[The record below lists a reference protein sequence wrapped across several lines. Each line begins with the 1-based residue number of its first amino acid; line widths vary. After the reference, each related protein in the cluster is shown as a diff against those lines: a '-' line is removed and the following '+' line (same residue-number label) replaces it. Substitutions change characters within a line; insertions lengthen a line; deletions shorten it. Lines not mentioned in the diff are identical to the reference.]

1 MAEKFVNYILARRVI
16 ITISAA
22 LLFGAAVYVG
32 TELPVDAVPDITNVQ
47 VIVNAKTGGLDPQQ
61 IEKSV
66 TYFVEA
72 EMAGIPGVREVR
84 SLSRFGLSQTVI
96 IFEDGTDIYWARQ
109 QIAERIA
116 KVGRVV
122 PAEVQLMMAPI
133 TTGLGEVFMY
143 TVLAKEG
150 SILAKKEERDRL
162 THLRTI
168 QDFVIRPYLKS
179 NVPGVAD
186 VDSLGGYEKQLH
198 VEIDPLRLDALG
210 LTFDHVRRT
219 LVNAGE
225 NFGGGYIESQSQQL
239 IVRTN

>member
-116 KVGRVV
+116 K
-122 PAEVQLMMAPI
+122 
-133 TTGLGEVFMY
+133 
-143 TVLAKEG
+143 
-150 SILAKKEERDRL
+150 
-162 THLRTI
+162 
-168 QDFVIRPYLKS
+168 
-179 NVPGVAD
+179 
-186 VDSLGGYEKQLH
+186 
-198 VEIDPLRLDALG
+198 
-210 LTFDHVRRT
+210 
-219 LVNAGE
+219 
-225 NFGGGYIESQSQQL
+225 
-239 IVRTN
+239 